1 MGRAQ
6 YISRR
11 YQGITRDVSNTE
23 PIIRAEGLARRYG
36 KGDKSV
42 EALRGIDLSV
52 RPGEVFGF
60 LGPNGAGKTTSI
72 RMLTGQLSP
81 TSGSA
86 QVAGCDVVR
95 DRRELHRRIGVVFDT
110 PNLYDQ
116 LSGRQNLNFFAD
128 LYRADRQRIGPL
140 LERVGLEDAA
150 ERKFKTYSRGMKQ
163 RLILARAL
171 LPEPQVLFLDE
182 PTSGLD
188 PASARSVR
196 ALIDD
201 VRGQGTTVFLT
212 THLMELADHVC
223 DRLAILHK
231 GQLVAEDT
239 PQALKRAGAEPEL
252 RVRRDG
258 VAQPEVL
265 SLAAASTPERMAEL
279 LRGGD
284 VLEVATR
291 EPTLEDVF
299 LRLTGSTLR

>member
-1 MGRAQ
+1 VNR
-6 YISRR
+6 S
-11 YQGITRDVSNTE
+11 E
-23 PIIRAEGLARRYG
+23 PIILAEGLARRYG
-36 KGDKSV
+36 KGAQAV
-42 EALRGIDLSV
+42 EALRGIDLNV

-72 RMLTGQLSP
+72 RMLTGQLTP

-86 QVAGCDVVR
+86 WVAGCDVVR

-116 LSGRQNLNFFAD
+116 LSGRQNLAFFAD
-128 LYRADRQRIGPL
+128 LYRADRGRIAPL
-140 LERVGLEDAA
+140 LDRVGLADAA

-196 ALIDD
+196 ELIKD

-223 DRLAILHK
+223 DRLAILHQ
-231 GQLVAEDT
+231 GRLVAQDS
-239 PQALKRAGAEPEL
+239 PAALKRTGADPQL
-252 RVRRDG
+252 VVRRSG
-258 VAQPEVL
+258 ASEPEVL
-265 SLAAASTPERMAEL
+265 ALSAESTPARLAEL

-284 VLEVATR
+284 VQEVATQ

-299 LRLTGSTLR
+299 LRLTGSSLR

>member
-1 MGRAQ
+1 M
-6 YISRR
+6 S
-11 YQGITRDVSNTE
+11 E
-23 PIIRAEGLARRYG
+23 PIIHAQGLARRYG
-36 KGDKSV
+36 RGDQAV
-42 EALRGIDLSV
+42 QALRGIDLTVS
-52 RPGEVFGF
+52 PGEVFGF

-86 QVAGCDVVR
+86 RVAGCDVVR

-116 LSGRQNLNFFAD
+116 LSGRQNLAFFAD
-128 LYRADRQRIGPL
+128 LYRAARSRIAPL
-140 LERVGLEDAA
+140 LERVGLTGAA
-150 ERKFKTYSRGMKQ
+150 DRKFKTYSKGMKQ

-188 PASARSVR
+188 PASAKSVR
-196 ALIDD
+196 ALIQD
-201 VRGQGTTVFLT
+201 VRDQGTTVFLT

-223 DRLAILHK
+223 DRLAILHD
-231 GQLVAEDT
+231 GRVVAEDT
-239 PQALKRAGAEPEL
+239 VRGLKRQGVAPQLVVRRRDVAEPE
-252 RVRRDG
+252 
-258 VAQPEVL
+258 VL
-265 SLAAASTPERMAEL
+265 ILSAEGTPERMAEL

-284 VLEVATR
+284 VEEIATK

-299 LRLTGSTLR
+299 LQLTGSSLR

>member
-1 MGRAQ
+1 VC
-6 YISRR
+6 S
-11 YQGITRDVSNTE
+11 SE
-23 PIIRAEGLARRYG
+23 PIIRADGLARRYG
-36 KGDKSV
+36 SGDKAV
-42 EALRGIDLSV
+42 EALRGIDLAV
-52 RPGEVFGF
+52 APGEVFGF

-81 TSGSA
+81 TSGTA
-86 QVAGCDVVR
+86 RVAGCDVVR

-116 LSGRQNLNFFAD
+116 LSGRQNLAFFAG
-128 LYRADRQRIGPL
+128 LYRAKRAAIGPL
-140 LERVGLEDAA
+140 LERVGLADAA
-150 ERKFKTYSRGMKQ
+150 DRRFKTYSRGMKQ

-182 PTSGLD
+182 PTTGLD
-188 PASARSVR
+188 PASAKSVR

-223 DRLAILHK
+223 DRLAILHE
-231 GQLVAEDT
+231 GRVVAEGT
-239 PQALKRAGAEPEL
+239 PRDLKRAGAEPQL
-252 RVRRDG
+252 LVRRSG
-258 VAQPEVL
+258 AAEPEVL
-265 SLAAASTPERMAEL
+265 RLSAQDTPERMAAL

-284 VLEVATR
+284 VVEVATV

-299 LRLTGSTLR
+299 LRLTGSKLR

>member
-1 MGRAQ
+1 VTT
-6 YISRR
+6 R
-11 YQGITRDVSNTE
+11 YNGGVSSSE

-36 KGDKSV
+36 SGDKAV
-42 EALRGIDLSV
+42 QALRGIDLTV

-116 LSGRQNLNFFAD
+116 LSGQQNLEFFAD
-128 LYRADRQRIGPL
+128 LYRADRGRVAPL
-140 LERVGLEDAA
+140 LERVGLADAS

-188 PASARSVR
+188 PASAKSVR
-196 ALIDD
+196 ALIED

-223 DRLAILHK
+223 DRLAILHE
-231 GQLVAEDT
+231 GRVVAEDS
-239 PQALKRAGAEPEL
+239 PRALKRTGADPQL
-252 RVRRDG
+252 VVRRSG
-258 VAQPEVL
+258 ATEPEVL
-265 SLAAASTPERMAEL
+265 ALSADGTPGRVSEL

-284 VLEVATR
+284 VVEVATQ

-299 LRLTGSTLR
+299 LGLTGTTLR

>member
-1 MGRAQ
+1 M
-6 YISRR
+6 S
-11 YQGITRDVSNTE
+11 E
-23 PIIRAEGLARRYG
+23 PIIHAQGLARRYG
-36 KGDKSV
+36 RGDHAV
-42 EALRGIDLSV
+42 QALRGIDLTVS
-52 RPGEVFGF
+52 PGEVFGF

-86 QVAGCDVVR
+86 RVAGCDVVR

-116 LSGRQNLNFFAD
+116 LSGRQNLAFFAD
-128 LYRADRQRIGPL
+128 LYRAARGGIGPL
-140 LERVGLEDAA
+140 LERVGLTGAA
-150 ERKFKTYSRGMKQ
+150 DRKFKTYSKGMKQ

-188 PASARSVR
+188 PASAKSVR
-196 ALIDD
+196 ALIQD
-201 VRGQGTTVFLT
+201 VRDQGTTVFLT

-223 DRLAILHK
+223 DRLAILHD
-231 GQLVAEDT
+231 GRVVAEDT
-239 PQALKRAGAEPEL
+239 VRGLKRQGVDPQLVVRRRDVAEPE
-252 RVRRDG
+252 
-258 VAQPEVL
+258 VL
-265 SLAAASTPERMAEL
+265 TLSAEGTPERMAEL

-284 VLEVATR
+284 VEEIATK

-299 LRLTGSTLR
+299 LRLTGSSLR

>member
-1 MGRAQ
+1 MP
-6 YISRR
+6 
-11 YQGITRDVSNTE
+11 E
-23 PIIRAEGLARRYG
+23 PIIHAQGLARRYG
-36 KGDKSV
+36 RGDQAV
-42 EALRGIDLSV
+42 QALRGIDLTVS
-52 RPGEVFGF
+52 PGEVFGF

-86 QVAGCDVVR
+86 RVAGCHVVR

-116 LSGRQNLNFFAD
+116 LSGRQNLAFFAD
-128 LYRADRQRIGPL
+128 LYRAARSRIDPL
-140 LERVGLEDAA
+140 LERVGLTGAA
-150 ERKFKTYSRGMKQ
+150 DRKFKTYSKGMKQ

-188 PASARSVR
+188 PASAKSVR
-196 ALIDD
+196 TLIQD
-201 VRGQGTTVFLT
+201 VRDQGTTVFLT

-223 DRLAILHK
+223 DRLAILHD
-231 GQLVAEDT
+231 GRVVAEDT
-239 PQALKRAGAEPEL
+239 PRGLKRQGVDPQLVVRRRDVAEPE
-252 RVRRDG
+252 
-258 VAQPEVL
+258 VL
-265 SLAAASTPERMAEL
+265 ILSAEGTPERMAEL

-284 VLEVATR
+284 VEEIATK

-299 LRLTGSTLR
+299 LRLTGSSLR